1 MKRMATALL
10 AGAALVVLT
19 FAGCSKKQSA
29 DIPGANMASLGSST
43 GVTAG
48 IRWSV
53 PKRWTD
59 GGQKPMRVATYN
71 VEPSS
76 GDPEGGECA
85 VFYFGSN
92 QGGTVDQNIARWVS
106 QFETSGMPIQATKTI
121 EGMKVTLV
129 QIAGAYLAP
138 AGPQME
144 STGKKEN
151 YRLLGAIVEGP
162 EGMVFFKF
170 TGPAKTI
177 GDAEGEF
184 NAIIASLAKVS

>member
-1 MKRMATALL
+1 MKRMAAALV
-10 AGAALVVLT
+10 AGAALVALPL
-19 FAGCSKKQSA
+19 AGCSKKQSA

-48 IRWSV
+48 IRWSI

-59 GGQKPMRVATYN
+59 EGTRPMRVATYG
-71 VEPSS
+71 VSASE

-92 QGGTVDQNIARWVS
+92 QGGTVDQNIDRWVT
-106 QFETSGMPIQATKTI
+106 QFETTGMPIRATKSI
-121 EGMKVTLV
+121 GGMNVTLV

-138 AGPQME
+138 SGPQMQ

-151 YRLLGAIVEGP
+151 FRLLGAIVEGP

-177 GDAEGEF
+177 GEAEGEF
-184 NAIIASLAKVS
+184 NAMIASLAKVS